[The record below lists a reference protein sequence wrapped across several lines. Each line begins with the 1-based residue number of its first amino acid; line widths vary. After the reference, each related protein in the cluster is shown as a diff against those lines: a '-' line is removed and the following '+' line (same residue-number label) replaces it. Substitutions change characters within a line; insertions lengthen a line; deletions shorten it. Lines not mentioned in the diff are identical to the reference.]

1 MEVRSQQPGGP
12 DDIRRRYD
20 KARLDSI
27 RTTRKQVSDARQ
39 ARMAASEAIAEDA
52 RRASEDAQREQL
64 ERVAK
69 RDAVELSP
77 VARASSDD
85 GASEERIQALRAE
98 VQEGRYLT
106 PERRQKAA
114 ESMLSRRDR

>member
-85 GASEERIQALRAE
+85 GASEERIQELRAE